1 MGLLTVGTLTIIC
14 LAILAAL
21 STWGVFTRHLDDTL
35 GQRVGLSIAAIGCIA
50 RIAQLLTYDY
60 AAPSGEAL
68 AVLIGVTVYAVSTAL
83 KIVCARRRVVE
94 HRRRRG
100 AAHGC

>member
-1 MGLLTVGTLTIIC
+1 MGTLTMIC

-35 GQRVGLSIAAIGCIA
+35 GQRVGLSVVAIGCVA
-50 RIAQLLTYDY
+50 RIAQLLAHA
-60 AAPSGEAL
+60 AAPPPAEAL
-68 AVLIGVTVYAVSTAL
+68 AVLIGVTIYAVSTSL
-83 KIVCARRRVVE
+83 KLVRARRMAGE
-94 HRRRRG
+94 RRRRG

>member
-1 MGLLTVGTLTIIC
+1 MIC

-35 GQRVGLSIAAIGCIA
+35 GQRVGLSVVAIGCVA
-50 RIAQLLTYDY
+50 RIAQLLAHA
-60 AAPSGEAL
+60 AAPPPAEAL

-83 KIVCARRRVVE
+83 KIVRARGRVGE
-94 HRRRRG
+94 HRRRG